1 MWILEVN
8 GIPLSKCFYLD
19 LKVSYHLFS
28 LFEPKSLLLTYK
40 RGEEITIIYPIPQI
54 RVSKNHGVKWACY
67 LHFSLIKVNESL

>member
-8 GIPLSKCFYLD
+8 SILLSKCFYL
-19 LKVSYHLFS
+19 VSYHLFS
-28 LFEPKSLLLTYK
+28 LLESKSLLLTYK

-54 RVSKNHGVKWACY
+54 GVSKNHGVKWACY